1 MERKESISPEYTHS
15 ILACAYAVHTE
26 LGPGLLENI
35 YEKALAY
42 ELRLNGFQVE
52 CQIPVKVMYKGQDL
66 DHEMRLDM
74 VVDRR
79 VIIEIK
85 SVQEVKPVHYKQLLT
100 YMRLMNIKL
109 GYLINFD
116 EAFLK
121 DGIHRMANE
130 K

>member
-1 MERKESISPEYTHS
+1 
-15 ILACAYAVHTE
+15 
-26 LGPGLLENI
+26 
-35 YEKALAY
+35 
-42 ELRLNGFQVE
+42 
-52 CQIPVKVMYKGQDL
+52 
-66 DHEMRLDM
+66 MRLDM

-79 VIIEIK
+79 IIIEIK

-121 DGIHRMANE
+121 DGIHRIANE
-130 K
+130 KG